1 MSAPRL
7 EIDLAK
13 IGHNARTLVERLG
26 ARGIAVTAV
35 TKGTLGS
42 AAVAHTLI
50 RAGVAGLADS
60 RIENIEALR
69 RAGVTAPIT
78 LLRSPMLS
86 QVDRV
91 VAQAEVSANTEGAVL
106 RGLSAAAVAQDRSH
120 GVLLMVE
127 SGDLREGILPVDLVG
142 VINEVL
148 ELPGLRLAGVGTNLA
163 CQSGVVPSRRNMD
176 DLSDLV
182 TAVEAATGVG
192 VERVSGGNSAN
203 LEWAFGTA
211 DLGRVNDL
219 RLGEAILLGR
229 EALHRRPVADLH
241 TDAFTLVAEVIE
253 SQMKPSRP
261 WGEIAQNAF
270 GETVSIR
277 DRGEVRQAIVALG
290 RQDVDP
296 GGLVPP
302 DGIEILG
309 ASSDHL
315 VLDTGAHELPVG
327 AEVHFQVDYAAL
339 LGAMT
344 SPFVAELVL
353 EPAQTCS

>member
-7 EIDLAK
+7 EVDLAK

-42 AAVAHTLI
+42 AAIAHELV

-86 QVDRV
+86 QVERV
-91 VAQAEVSANTEGAVL
+91 VAHADVSANTEGAVL

-127 SGDLREGILPVDLVG
+127 SGDLREGILAPDLVG
-142 VINEVL
+142 VVDEVQG
-148 ELPGLRLAGVGTNLA
+148 LPGLRLAGVGTNLA
-163 CQSGVVPSRRNMD
+163 CQNGVVPSRRNMG

-182 TAVEAATGVG
+182 TAAEAATGVSI
-192 VERVSGGNSAN
+192 ERVSGGNSAN
-203 LEWAFGTA
+203 LEWAFGVT
-211 DLGRVNDL
+211 DVGRVNDL

-229 EALHRRPVADLH
+229 EALHRRPVDDLH

-253 SQMKPSRP
+253 SQVKPSLP
-261 WGEIAQNAF
+261 WGEIAENAF
-270 GETVSIR
+270 GETLAVR

-296 GGLVPP
+296 RGLVPP
-302 DGIEILG
+302 AGIEVLG

-315 VLDTGAHELPVG
+315 VLDTGAHQIAVG
-327 AEVHFQVDYAAL
+327 TEVRFQVDYAAL

-344 SPFVAELVL
+344 SPFVTELVL
-353 EPAQTCS
+353 EPQTCS

>member
-7 EIDLAK
+7 EVDLAK
-13 IGHNARTLVERLG
+13 VGHNARTLVERLG

-42 AAVAHTLI
+42 AAIAEVLV
-50 RAGVAGLADS
+50 RSGVAGLADS

-86 QVDRV
+86 QVPRV
-91 VAQAEVSANTEGAVL
+91 VAHADVSANTEGAVL
-106 RGLSAAAVAQDRSH
+106 RCLSAAAVAQDRSH

-127 SGDLREGILPVDLVG
+127 SGDLREGILPPDLAGMVD
-142 VINEVL
+142 EVHR
-148 ELPGLRLAGVGTNLA
+148 LPGLRLVGVGTNLA

-176 DLSDLV
+176 DFSHLV
-182 TAVEAATGVG
+182 TAVETRTGVG
-192 VERVSGGNSAN
+192 IDRVSGGNSAN
-203 LEWAFGTA
+203 LEWAFGVA
-211 DLGRVNDL
+211 DVGRVNDL

-229 EALHRRPVADLH
+229 EALHRRRVEDLH

-253 SQMKPSRP
+253 SQVKPSQP
-261 WGEIAQNAF
+261 WGDIAQNAF
-270 GETVSIR
+270 GEMVAVR

-296 GGLVPP
+296 RGLEPP
-302 DGIEILG
+302 PGIEVLG
-309 ASSDHL
+309 VSSDHL
-315 VLDTGAHELPVG
+315 VLATGIHDLAVG
-327 AEVHFQVDYAAL
+327 AEVRFGVDYAAL

-344 SPFVAELVL
+344 SPFVAELAC
-353 EPAQTCS
+353 EPQTRS